1 MKRILITG
9 ANSYIGTSVE
19 KYLAQWPDQYQV
31 DTIDMIDG
39 SWREKSFTGYDSV
52 FHVAGIAHISTKKL
66 NEDQKRNYWLVNAE
80 LPVEVA
86 AKAKH
91 EGVKQFIFLSSMSVY
106 GKHGSIKHPVVIT
119 KDTSPNPKNIY
130 GESKLA
136 AEQGLEKLK
145 SSDFLVAILRPPMI
159 YGPGCKGNYQTLM
172 KGAKKLPFFPD
183 IENQRSML
191 HIDNLC
197 KVIKKSLD
205 GKVSG
210 LYFPQD
216 EHYACTS
223 VMVKEMA
230 KKSGHKIIMTKIFN
244 PFLRMLSGRLVLV
257 DKVFGGLVYALET
270 REGIL
275 CVDTKHKKSLYIET
289 V

>member
-1 MKRILITG
+1 MVRVNGTG
-9 ANSYIGTSVE
+9 RV
-19 KYLAQWPDQYQV
+19 
-31 DTIDMIDG
+31 
-39 SWREKSFTGYDSV
+39 R
-52 FHVAGIAHISTKKL
+52 
-66 NEDQKRNYWLVNAE
+66 
-80 LPVEVA
+80 
-86 AKAKH
+86 
-91 EGVKQFIFLSSMSVY
+91 
-106 GKHGSIKHPVVIT
+106 
-119 KDTSPNPKNIY
+119 
-130 GESKLA
+130 
-136 AEQGLEKLK
+136 KLK
-145 SSDFLVAILRPPMI
+145 SSDFCRHFTSTNDLWT
-159 YGPGCKGNYQTLM
+159 GCKGNYQTDE
-172 KGAKKLPFFPD
+172 GAKKLPFFPD